1 MNLKTANIITLGSI
15 LGAAVSFCTVPIITW
30 FFSQEDIGR
39 FSMYQLAL
47 NLGMILISL
56 DMHQAYVREYYET
69 EQKEQLLKI
78 SLFSGSVVFVI
89 FFSIFQFLS
98 FSLSE
103 LLFNVQSQIIDFF
116 VLLAIYITFIIN
128 ILIHVLRMHNFA
140 WAFAFTQV
148 IPKVGYILI
157 LGVGVYFYKN
167 YNFDMLIYANLFV
180 LFLSLGCLIFF
191 LKQDL
196 YKAIIIKLDREKL
209 KQMLFFSLPLVLGS
223 LSYWTLTSIDRIFL
237 KNLSNYNELAIYA
250 VASTL
255 AGGIG
260 VLVTVFSNLWHPIIY
275 KWVKESIDTKKVLA
289 VNESMVIFICLLWS
303 FIGIFSWI
311 VLYCLPQSYSGV
323 ASILVGCVAMPLLY
337 MLSETTTIG
346 IGLTRK
352 TIYAMLATLIALI
365 LNIVINYFLVGK
377 YGAKATTIASM
388 SAFTLF
394 LILRTEFSSFLWI
407 SFSRWRMYIAVLL
420 YFFITLLTV
429 LDVFNGH
436 MNIAFVWFASLIF
449 VLFLYTARVKRLF
462 ESLRLR
468 DFQW

>member
-89 FFSIFQFLS
+89 VFSIFQFLS

-103 LLFNVQSQIIDFF
+103 LLFNVKSQIIDFF

-148 IPKVGYILI
+148 IPKIGYIII
-157 LGVGVYFYKN
+157 LGMGVYFYKN
-167 YNFDMLIYANLFV
+167 YNFDMLIYSNIFV

-209 KQMLFFSLPLVLGS
+209 KQMLVFSLPLVFGS
-223 LSYWTLTSIDRIFL
+223 LSYWALTSIDRIFL
-237 KNLSNYNELAIYA
+237 KNFSNYNELAIYA

-255 AGGIG
+255 ASGIG
-260 VLVTVFSNLWHPIIY
+260 VLVTVFSNLWHPIVY
-275 KWVKESIDTKKVLA
+275 KWVKEGIDTKKVLA
-289 VNESMVIFICLLWS
+289 VNELMVVFICLLWS
-303 FIGIFSWI
+303 FIGIFSWM
-311 VLYCLPQSYSGV
+311 VLYFLPQSYSGV

-365 LNIVINYFLVGK
+365 LNFLINYFLVGQ

-394 LILRTEFSSFLWI
+394 LILRTEFSAFLWL

-429 LDVFNGH
+429 LDIFNSY
-436 MNIAFVWFASLIF
+436 MIIVFVWFASLIF
-449 VLFLYTARVKRLF
+449 VLFLYTARVKSLF
-462 ESLRLR
+462 ESFRLR
-468 DFQW
+468 GL